1 MNPTTEARRRLVR
14 RLLSDEPIHDQ
25 EQLRRVLTDHGYSVT
40 QATVSR
46 DLGAVGAVKIDDG
59 NGGRYAIIT
68 GEGGGGDRGRAVSE
82 LRLALDQFMLT
93 MAIAEPVI
101 VVKVPPGA
109 AHLVASRVDAAGLEG
124 VLGTVAGDDTLLI
137 VTATEVGASTVAD
150 RLTAGGR

>member
-46 DLGAVGAVKIDDG
+46 DLGAVGAVKVDDG
-59 NGGRYAIIT
+59 NGGRYAIVGS
-68 GEGGGGDRGRAVSE
+68 GEGGDRDRAVSE

-109 AHLVASRVDAAGLEG
+109 AHLVASRVDAASLDG

-137 VTATEVGASTVAD
+137 VTATEVGASTVAE